1 MKTILALL
9 TVTQLAFISPSF
21 AADTAT
27 EALAKRQAEDA
38 AVIWVALVDAGKY
51 AESWDN
57 AGTLFKSSVSK
68 ANYVKAI
75 QAARTPIGAVK
86 TRSLKIAEYTTALPG
101 APNGEYVVIQFQTE
115 FENKKPAL
123 EIITPMHEK
132 DGSWKVTGYFI
143 R

>member
-9 TVTQLAFISPSF
+9 TVTQLAFITPSF
-21 AADTAT
+21 AADPST
-27 EALAKRQAEDA
+27 ETVAKQQAENA
-38 AVIWVALVDAGKY
+38 AVTWVALIDAGKY

-57 AGTLFKSSVSK
+57 AGTLFKSSVPK
-68 ANYVKAI
+68 AEYEKGI
-75 QAARTPIGAVK
+75 QAARTPLGAVK
-86 TRSLKIAEYTTALPG
+86 SRSVKISEYTTALPG
-101 APNGEYVVIQFQTE
+101 APSGEYVVVQFQTE
-115 FENKKPAL
+115 FANKKPAV